1 MSVRVSLRP
10 AAAAAVAV
18 PVNRAGD
25 VSEAD
30 AALFQTVRPRLFGIA
45 YRVLGSASEADD
57 VVQETWIRW
66 QGTDRRTVRDAAA
79 FLATAT
85 TRLAINVAQS
95 ARARRE
101 TYIGPRLVEP
111 VDAAAN
117 PSLDAEQS
125 EALESAVLMLLQKLS
140 PDERAAYVLREAFD
154 YPYRHIS
161 QVLALSEA
169 NARQLV
175 TRARRRLC
183 GGHRRPVGATEH
195 QRLLDAF
202 VGAAQAG
209 DLATL
214 EQLLAAGA
222 VADASAGE
230 AVPATRLPVR
240 GGSLGRVAA

>member
-1 MSVRVSLRP
+1 MSARASLRLAS
-10 AAAAAVAV
+10 AAGAAV
-18 PVNRAGD
+18 PVNRAGE

-30 AALFQTVRPRLFGIA
+30 AALFQTMRPRLFGIA
-45 YRVLGSASEADD
+45 YRVLGTACEADD
-57 VVQETWIRW
+57 IVQETWIRW
-66 QGTDRRTVRDAAA
+66 QGTDRSKVRDATA
-79 FLATAT
+79 FLVTTT

-101 TYIGPRLVEP
+101 MHIGPRLVDP

-117 PSLDAEQS
+117 PSLDAEQG
-125 EALESAVLMLLQKLS
+125 EALESAVRVLLQKLS
-140 PDERAAYVLREAFD
+140 PAERAAYVLREAFD

-183 GGHRRPVGATEH
+183 GEHRRPVGATEH

-202 VGAAQAG
+202 VAAAQTG
-209 DLATL
+209 DLARL

-222 VADASAGE
+222 V
-230 AVPATRLPVR
+230 VPATRLPVR
-240 GGSLGRVAA
+240 GGSLVRVAA

>member
-1 MSVRVSLRP
+1 MSARASLRLAS
-10 AAAAAVAV
+10 AAGAAV
-18 PVNRAGD
+18 PVNRAGE

-30 AALFQTVRPRLFGIA
+30 AALFQTMRPRLFGIA
-45 YRVLGSASEADD
+45 YRVLGTACEADD
-57 VVQETWIRW
+57 IVQETWIRW
-66 QGTDRRTVRDAAA
+66 QGTDRSKVRDASA
-79 FLATAT
+79 FLVTTT

-101 TYIGPRLVEP
+101 MHIGPRLVDP

-117 PSLDAEQS
+117 PSLDAEQG
-125 EALESAVLMLLQKLS
+125 EALESAVRVLLQKLS
-140 PDERAAYVLREAFD
+140 PAERAAYVLREAFD

-183 GGHRRPVGATEH
+183 GEHRRPVGATEH

-202 VGAAQAG
+202 VAAAQTG
-209 DLATL
+209 DLARL

-222 VADASAGE
+222 V
-230 AVPATRLPVR
+230 VPATRLPVR
-240 GGSLGRVAA
+240 GGSLVRVAA

>member
-1 MSVRVSLRP
+1 MSVRGSLRLAT
-10 AAAAAVAV
+10 AAGAAV
-18 PVNRAGD
+18 PVSRAGE
-25 VSEAD
+25 VSGAD
-30 AALFQTVRPRLFGIA
+30 AALFQTARPRLFGIA
-45 YRVLGSASEADD
+45 YRVLGNAGEAED
-57 VVQETWIRW
+57 VVQETWFRW
-66 QGTDRRTVRDAAA
+66 QGTDRSNVRDAAA
-79 FLATAT
+79 FLATTT

-101 TYIGPRLVEP
+101 THVGTWRVDQ

-125 EALESAVLMLLQKLS
+125 EALESAVRVLLQKLS
-140 PDERAAYVLREAFD
+140 PAERAAYVLREAFD

-183 GGHRRPVGATEH
+183 GEHRRPVRASELH
-195 QRLLDAF
+195 RLLDAF
-202 VGAAQAG
+202 VAAAQTG
-209 DLATL
+209 DLTTL

-222 VADASAGE
+222 VAYASDGE
-230 AVPATRLPVR
+230 LVAATRLPVR
-240 GGSLGRVAA
+240 EGSVVRVAA